1 MGKRSGNLA
10 VVAALTLLIWVSRDS
25 KAQSPQPRVDTAGKT
40 AVQAYKN
47 ITILKDIPSDQLLP
61 SMQFIS
67 ASLGVE
73 CEFCHVEHA
82 FEKDDKKEKRTARE
96 MLTMMFAINKEN
108 FKGRREVTCNSCHH
122 GSAQVAA
129 VPAIPEEAHTF
140 SQALGKSGENPQS
153 AAAKPSADQ
162 VIDKYLQAI
171 GGAEALAKVNTLV
184 EHGEINFGGRQ
195 VPVDVYAKAPDKRLS
210 VMRMPNGDSITAFDG
225 QAGWLANGG
234 RPPRPMNDTE
244 NDGAKIDAQLS
255 FPQNLKQMFDEVRV
269 GRPEK
274 IGEQDETVL
283 LGRKKGQPPVKL
295 YFDPQSGLLTRVLRY
310 TETPLGRLPVQI
322 DYSNYRDVG
331 GVKLPEQW
339 TLARPNGRFTIQIEQ
354 FEREPIPDSKFA
366 QPPATLPAGG
376 GTP

>member
-10 VVAALTLLIWVSRDS
+10 IVAALTLSIWASRDS
-25 KAQSPQPRVDTAGKT
+25 KAQSPQLRVDTAGKT

-47 ITILKDIPSDQLLP
+47 ITILKDIPADQLLP

-73 CEFCHVEHA
+73 CEFCHVERA
-82 FEKDDKKEKRTARE
+82 FEKDDKKEKQTARE

-108 FKGRREVTCNSCHH
+108 FQGRREVTCNSCHH

-129 VPAIPEEAHTF
+129 VPAIVEEANTF
-140 SQALGKSGENPQS
+140 EHALGRPGAANTPSSGENPQS
-153 AAAKPSADQ
+153 AAKPSADQ

-171 GGAEALAKVNTLV
+171 GGTEALAKVNTLV

-210 VMRMPNGDSITAFDG
+210 VMRMPNGESITAFDG

-234 RPPRPMNDTE
+234 RPPRPMNEAE
-244 NDGAKIDAQLS
+244 NAGAKIDAQLS

-295 YFDPQSGLLTRVLRY
+295 YFDPQSGLLTRVLRF
-310 TETPLGRLPVQI
+310 TETPLGRMPVQI
-322 DYSNYRDVG
+322 DYSNYRDQG
-331 GVKLPEQW
+331 GVKMPQQW
-339 TLARPNGRFTIQIEQ
+339 TLARPGGRFTIQIDQ
-354 FEREPIPDSKFA
+354 VDRQQPLPDSKFV
-366 QPPATLPAGG
+366 
-376 GTP
+376 